1 MKKTGIGMYIPEC
14 VSKYY
19 SLISGN
25 KCKVKDVN
33 TAELSAIYVGLL
45 INPSNQHI
53 NVYSDSIT
61 AINLLENKL
70 HNTKF
75 NTIVS
80 CIKYVSILK
89 YKNNVNYVKVKGHS
103 GVYGNEMAH
112 HLARSGA
119 SESNNSTN
127 VFYIPE
133 SNKTNTLSLED
144 IILENVYKNS
154 LLHDNIYF
162 L

>member
-1 MKKTGIGMYIPEC
+1 MKKTGIGMYIPES

-33 TAELSAIYVGLL
+33 AAELSAIYVGLL
-45 INPSNQHI
+45 INPSNQPI
-53 NVYSDSIT
+53 EVYSDSIT

-70 HNTKF
+70 YNKKF
-75 NTIVS
+75 NTLVS
-80 CIKYVSILK
+80 CIKYVSIVK
-89 YKNNVNYVKVKGHS
+89 YKNNVQYVKVKGHS

-112 HLARSGA
+112 NLAREGA
-119 SESNNSTN
+119 SSDHI
-127 VFYIPE
+127 FYMPE

-144 IILENVYKNS
+144 IMLENIYKNS
-154 LLHDNIYF
+154 LLHDNIFF